1 MKISTEQLNEQH
13 LIRLDMRGVQSAQHW
28 VVEAMKNPK
37 WFETMVNSG
46 PCCAFIDPNGVAAIG
61 GIIEFTGSGRGM
73 VWAIFAHDSG
83 EHFVSLYRK
92 MRQAMLSVKLNR
104 YEAYIN
110 PQFKQARRLA
120 SLAGFEREGLMRK
133 HENGIDKELWAL
145 T

>member
-1 MKISTEQLNEQH
+1 MKISIEQLKVHH
-13 LIRLDMRGVQSAQHW
+13 LISLDMRGVQPAQHW
-28 VVEAMKNPK
+28 VVESMKNPQ

-46 PCCAFIDPNGVAAIG
+46 PCCAFLDPHGVAAIG
-61 GIIEFTGSGRGM
+61 GIIEFKGSGRGI
-73 VWAIFAHDSG
+73 VWAIFAHNSG

-92 MRQAMLSVKLNR
+92 MRRAMLSVKLTR

-110 PQFKQARRLA
+110 PEFQQARRLA
-120 SLAGFEREGLMRK
+120 SLSGFCREGLMRR